1 MKRAFAIGLLLC
13 AGCRTLPFPEP
24 EVEGPY
30 GKELLKWVRKT
41 SLYSG
46 LETRAFCRVVYL
58 SYEMI
63 DAQAKHISSM
73 RAELPD
79 EASHTR
85 EKLHRETAT
94 PTVFAIL
101 YTPDKGA
108 NDWDAKGSVWRIA
121 INLGMGQ
128 VEPQRIERIERPFNA
143 ELRALYPYLDDYS
156 VAYVIHFPAQEAPAG
171 LHFTPTEMNMIAAG
185 ALGKMEFK
193 WDLQA
198 MRAAK

>member
-1 MKRAFAIGLLLC
+1 VKRAFAIGLLLC

-24 EVEGPY
+24 ELEGPY

-58 SYEMI
+58 SYEMT
-63 DAQAKHISSM
+63 DAQAKQISVM

-79 EASHTR
+79 EASRTR
-85 EKLHRETAT
+85 EKLHRDTAT

-108 NDWDAKGSVWRIA
+108 NDWEAKDSVWRIA
-121 INLGMGQ
+121 INLGLGQ

-156 VAYVIHFPAQEAPAG
+156 VAYVIHFPAQEGPAG
-171 LHFTPTEMNMIAAG
+171 EHFTPTELNMIVAG

-198 MRAAK
+198 MAAAK

>member
-1 MKRAFAIGLLLC
+1 VKRAVAIGLLVLV
-13 AGCRTLPFPEP
+13 GCRTLPFPEP

-58 SYEMI
+58 SYDMI
-63 DAQAKHISSM
+63 DAQAKQISLM

-79 EASHTR
+79 EAARTR
-85 EKLHRETAT
+85 DRLHRETAT

-101 YTPDKGA
+101 YTPDKTA
-108 NDWDAKGSVWRIA
+108 NDWDAKDSVWRIA
-121 INLGMGQ
+121 INLGLGQ

-143 ELRALYPYLDDYS
+143 ELRTLYPYLDDYS
-156 VAYVIHFPAQEAPAG
+156 VAYVIHFPAQEPPAG
-171 LHFTPTEMNMIAAG
+171 FAPTELNMVAAG

-198 MRAAK
+198 LAAAK

>member
-1 MKRAFAIGLLLC
+1 VKRAFAIGLLLF

-30 GKELLKWVRKT
+30 GNELLKWQRKT

-63 DAQAKHISSM
+63 DAQAKQISLM

-79 EASHTR
+79 EAARTR
-85 EKLHRETAT
+85 DRLHRETAT

-101 YTPDKGA
+101 YTPDKTA
-108 NDWDAKGSVWRIA
+108 NDWDAKDSVWRIA
-121 INLGMGQ
+121 INLGLGQ

-143 ELRALYPYLDDYS
+143 ELRTLYPYLDDYS
-156 VAYVIHFPAQEAPAG
+156 VAYVIHFPAQEPPAG
-171 LHFTPTEMNMIAAG
+171 FSPTEMNMVAAG

-198 MRAAK
+198 LAAAK